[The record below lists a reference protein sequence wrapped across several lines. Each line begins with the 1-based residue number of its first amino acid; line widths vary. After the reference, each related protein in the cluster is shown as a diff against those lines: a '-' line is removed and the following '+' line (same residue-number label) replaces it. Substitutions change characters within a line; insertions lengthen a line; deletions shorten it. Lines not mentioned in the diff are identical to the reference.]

1 MKLKTKMLIGIGLLV
16 AVPLMLQATVVAWRA
31 SADAST
37 ALSEAAERQLI
48 SLRDAKKSQIED
60 YFSTI
65 HKQAAIYADDEMV
78 QAAIQAFSE
87 SFANLPLEMAST
99 DNDSIKRS
107 LENYYR
113 NQFAPTYRDANA
125 GADID
130 TSKLLN
136 KLSPSAK
143 LAQYLYISD
152 NDQPLGSK
160 HELYSRGDL
169 SSYDAAHERF
179 HKHFKLIL
187 EAFEYYD
194 IFLVDVDNDAIVYS
208 VFKELD
214 YATSLSSGPYADSG
228 IAQVYRAAKA
238 LPMGETALIDFQRYL
253 PSYNAAAS
261 FIGTPIY
268 IEGILEGVLIFQM
281 PVGKINE
288 IMTNHQAWRE
298 AGLGESGETYLVGPD
313 KKARSNSRFLIEDP
327 EGYQRILVERG
338 VNANLAKEM
347 IEKGT
352 NIGLQTID
360 TAAVNMALQGRTG
373 FQIMPDYRG
382 ISVLSAFTPL
392 DIQGLEWV
400 LMSEIDEAEAFAPVS
415 TLQWNIIFGALLA
428 TAVFTAIGLAL
439 SSLFANNIS
448 RPVENLAKTL
458 TDIASQHDLTMRSDI
473 DRDDE
478 IGDMARSVNI
488 MLEAF
493 QKLVQKILAST
504 VNLAAATEQLSSVS
518 ATTREGIYKQRSET
532 EQVATAMHEMVAT
545 VAEIARNTSEAAAS
559 AEVTDQQAQSGKA
572 SIEKTS
578 RALSQLDETMMAS
591 SNVIEQL
598 HQDSDKIGQV
608 LEVISAIAEQTNLL
622 ALNAAIEAARAGEQG
637 RGFAVVAD
645 EVRTLAARTQNS
657 TEEINT
663 IILGLQQRAKKA
675 VDSMQVSREKAS
687 DTITQAR
694 ETHSTLEQITVAV
707 NQITEMSLQ
716 IASAAEEQNSVAE
729 EINRNIVAISDVS
742 ELSANGSEQTATASE
757 ELARLGADL
766 HRLANEF
773 KA

>member
-16 AVPLMLQATVVAWRA
+16 AVPLVLQATVVAWRA

-65 HKQAAIYADDEMV
+65 HKQAGIYADDEMV
-78 QAAIQAFSE
+78 QAAMQAFSE
-87 SFANLPLEMAST
+87 GFTNLPLEMASI
-99 DNDSIKRS
+99 DSYSIESS

-113 NQFAPTYRDANA
+113 NQFAPTYQDANA
-125 GADID
+125 GAEVD
-130 TSKLLN
+130 TSNLLS
-136 KLSPSAK
+136 KLSTSAQ

-152 NDQPLGSK
+152 NDQPLGNK

-169 SSYDAAHERF
+169 SSYDVAHKRF

-228 IAQVYRAAKA
+228 IAQAYRAAKG
-238 LPMGETALIDFQRYL
+238 LPMGETVLVDFKRYL

-268 IEGILEGVLIFQM
+268 VEGNLEGVLIFQM

-327 EGYQRILVERG
+327 EGYQGILIERG
-338 VNANLAKEM
+338 VNKNLVKEM

-373 FQIMPDYRG
+373 FEIMPDYRG
-382 ISVLSAFTPL
+382 VSVLSAFTPL
-392 DIQGLEWV
+392 DIKGLEWV
-400 LMSEIDEAEAFAPVS
+400 LMSEIDEAEAFAPVG
-415 TLQWNIIFGALLA
+415 TLQSNIIFGALLT

-458 TDIASQHDLTMRSDI
+458 TNIADQHDLTMRSDI

-578 RALSQLDETMMAS
+578 RALNQLDETMVTS

-657 TEEINT
+657 TEEINS
-663 IILGLQQRAKKA
+663 IIVGLQQRAKKA
-675 VDSMQVSREKAS
+675 VESMHVSREKAS

-757 ELARLGADL
+757 ELARLGAEL

>member
-1 MKLKTKMLIGIGLLV
+1 MKLKSKMLIGIGLLV
-16 AVPLMLQATVVAWRA
+16 AVPLVLQAAIVAWRA
-31 SADAST
+31 SADASA

-65 HKQAAIYADDEMV
+65 HKQAGVYADDEMV
-78 QAAIQAFSE
+78 QAAMKAFSE
-87 SFANLPLEMAST
+87 GFANLPLEMAAV
-99 DNDSIKRS
+99 DSDTINSS
-107 LENYYR
+107 LEDYYR

-125 GADID
+125 GADVD
-130 TSKLLN
+130 ASRLLN
-136 KLSPSAK
+136 KLSTSAK

-152 NDQPLGSK
+152 NDQRLGNK
-160 HELYSRGDL
+160 HELYSRGDI
-169 SSYDAAHERF
+169 SSYDAAHQRF

-194 IFLVDVDNDAIVYS
+194 IFLVDVENDAIVYS

-214 YATSLSSGPYADSG
+214 YASSLANGPYADSG
-228 IAQVYRAAKA
+228 IAQAYKAAKA

-261 FIGTPIY
+261 FISTPIY
-268 IEGILEGVLIFQM
+268 VEGNLEGVLIFQM
-281 PVGKINE
+281 PVGKIND

-327 EGYQRILVERG
+327 QGYQRVLVEQG
-338 VNANLAKEM
+338 VNSNLAIEM

-360 TAAVNMALQGRTG
+360 TAAANMALQGRTG
-373 FQIMPDYRG
+373 FQIIPDYRG
-382 ISVLSAFTPL
+382 VSVLSAYTPL
-392 DIQGLEWV
+392 DIKGLNWV
-400 LMSEIDEAEAFAPVS
+400 LMSEIDETEAFAPVN
-415 TLQWNIIFGALLA
+415 TLQWNIIVGTMIA
-428 TAVFTAIGLAL
+428 TVVFTSIGLVL

-448 RPVENLAKTL
+448 RPVEALSYTL
-458 TDIASQHDLTMRSDI
+458 NNIASQHDLTIRSDI

-493 QKLVQKILAST
+493 QKLVQKILAAT

-578 RALSQLDETMMAS
+578 RALSQLDETMVAS

-657 TEEINT
+657 TEEINA
-663 IILGLQQRAKKA
+663 IIVGLQQRAKKA
-675 VDSMQVSREKAS
+675 VESMHVSRDKAS
-687 DTITQAR
+687 DTIIQAR

-773 KA
+773 NA